1 VPHSSWST
9 KSLSSWN
16 NTMSHSSGINTMSHF
31 PSKLVISRDT
41 SYSRSFWNNS
51 MSHSSWNNAMS
62 QFRLKQH
69 RVPFLL
75 KLHHVPFLHKNRHI
89 AFLLKQCHVP
99 FLLELRATSLSS
111 WNGPL
116 SSHFLIRRESDVDNY
131 PLLGIV
137 FLFFMGS
144 WTSTELSLP
153 RSPATTLLQHC
164 ADGVAEKTS
173 LWGRSGGEGGGW

>member
-1 VPHSSWST
+1 MIQVTPVPSGT
-9 KSLSSWN
+9 TACPIPPE
-16 NTMSHSSGINTMSHF
+16 TMPCLI
-31 PSKLVISRDT
+31 PSETTPCPIPPEITPCPISP
-41 SYSRSFWNNS
+41 
-51 MSHSSWNNAMS
+51 
-62 QFRLKQH
+62 L
-69 RVPFLL
+69 
-75 KLHHVPFLHKNRHI
+75 NRHV

-111 WNGPL
+111 WNGLL
-116 SSHFLIRRESDVDNY
+116 SSHFLIRRGSDVDNY

-144 WTSTELSLP
+144 WTSTELSPRP

-173 LWGRSGGEGGGW
+173 LWGRSGGRGGGLVIIYGASFPPVVDLRLKRFYSSFSGKKLLFVS